1 MNTAL
6 LALLSALQ
14 IADVL
19 TTNAG
24 LRAGAWEGN
33 PLMAWAQAALGPDWW
48 LVKVALVCLAMA
60 VFARRRTALLAAVAG
75 YAWVVVGN
83 AGVIG

>member
-48 LVKVALVCLAMA
+48 LVKVALVCP
-60 VFARRRTALLAAVAG
+60 
-75 YAWVVVGN
+75 
-83 AGVIG
+83 